1 MTSTKVLKSTNGTP
15 PRLVK
20 RRRSSAERR
29 LLTLNASDSVKSKT
43 CSELRRRS
51 RLKLARPSVRK
62 TRKFAKKK
70 RLSVKL
76 LKLKEL
82 LPKPQ
87 PSK

>member
-43 CSELRRRS
+43 SSELRRRS
-51 RLKLARPSVRK
+51 RLKPARPSVKK
-62 TRKFAKKK
+62 TRKFAKK
-70 RLSVKL
+70 RRSSVKL